1 MQHSQKLNEIRHTA
15 AHVMAAAVCRLFPG
29 VKADIGP
36 STESGFYYDF
46 DLEHKFTAEDL
57 RKIEAEMGKIIREDH
72 KMVCETVSREE
83 AETLFRERG
92 QAYKLERLQDIPE
105 GEAIT
110 LYRNGEYVDLCCG
123 PHAASTG
130 AIKAFKLLNVSGSY
144 YRGNEKNPQLQRIY
158 GTAFDSQE
166 ALDEYLKQQEE
177 AKKRD
182 HKKLGKELQLF
193 VIDEAVGQGLVL
205 WLPKGKIIL
214 QELQKFI
221 VEELDKR
228 GYVQVQTPHIGK
240 LGLFCT
246 SGHFPYYKDSQFFP
260 LIDKDALSKLASEG
274 VSCAELSN
282 RLDAGKVDGYLLKP
296 MNCPMHI
303 KLYASQ
309 YHSYRDL
316 PVRMAEFGTVYRW
329 EQSGEL
335 NGLIRV
341 RGFTQDDAHIF
352 CTEDQVFQ
360 EVKSCIEVVE
370 LIFKTLSMREFSV
383 RISLRDPNSDKYVG
397 DDSAWEKSE
406 NALREV
412 VKAMKFPYVEK
423 IGEAAFY
430 GPKIDFVV
438 KDAIGREWQL
448 GTIQVDY
455 NLPERFDIF
464 YMGADNKPHRPV
476 VIHRAPFGS
485 LERFCG
491 ILIEHFAGNFPTW
504 LSPEQVRILPINSD
518 LIPYGEAI
526 VTTLKNAK
534 VRCSV
539 DPSAEKLGAKIRQA
553 ELEKVPYMLVIGK
566 KEFETQTVTIRS
578 RYSKEIDGKTLPV
591 KEFLEY
597 VAREIADRRM
607 F

>member
-15 AHVMAAAVCRLFPG
+15 AHVMAAAVGRLFPG

-36 STESGFYYDF
+36 STENGFYYDF

-57 RKIEAEMGKIIREDH
+57 RKIETEMEKIISEDQ
-72 KMVCETVSREE
+72 KMVCETVSRGE

-92 QAYKLERLQDIPE
+92 QTYKLERLQDIPE

-130 AIKAFKLLNVSGSY
+130 VIKAFKLLNVSGSY

-193 VIDEAVGQGLVL
+193 VIDDAVGQGLVL

-282 RLDAGKVDGYLLKP
+282 RLDAGQVDGYLLKP

-370 LIFKTLSMREFSV
+370 LIFKTLGMSDFSV

-518 LIPYGEAI
+518 LISYGEAI

-553 ELEKVPYMLVIGK
+553 ELEKIPYMLVIGK
-566 KEFETQTVTIRS
+566 KEFETQTVTVRS
-578 RYSKEIDGKTLPV
+578 RYSKEIDGKTLPI
-591 KEFLEY
+591 KEFLGC
-597 VAREIADRRM
+597 VSDEIATRKM

>member
-15 AHVMAAAVCRLFPG
+15 AHVMAAAVGRLFPE

-36 STESGFYYDF
+36 ATENGFYYDF

-57 RKIEAEMGKIIREDH
+57 KKIEAEMGEIVREDQ

-83 AETLFRERG
+83 AGKLFRERG

-123 PHAASTG
+123 PHTASTG
-130 AIKAFKLLNVSGSY
+130 AIKAFKLLSVSGSY

-193 VIDEAVGQGLVL
+193 VIDDAVGQGLVL

-282 RLDAGKVDGYLLKP
+282 RLDAGQVDGYLLKP

-370 LIFKTLSMREFSV
+370 LIFKTLGMREFSV

-518 LIPYGEAI
+518 LISYGEAI

-553 ELEKVPYMLVIGK
+553 ELEKIPYMLVIGK
-566 KEFETQTVTIRS
+566 KEFETQTVTVRS
-578 RYSKEIDGKTLPV
+578 RYSKEIDGKTLPI
-591 KEFLEY
+591 KEFLGC
-597 VAREIADRRM
+597 VSDEIATRKM